1 MKSLPFGGFDL
12 SPLLF
17 ILKSNC
23 LLEFPTGTS
32 NAGTLNWKKNNIEF
46 AYLIIKRINS
56 SALL

>member
-1 MKSLPFGGFDL
+1 MISLPFGGFEL

-23 LLEFPTGTS
+23 LLEFRTGTS
-32 NAGTLNWKKNNIEF
+32 NAGTLNWKNNNIEF

-56 SALL
+56 SMLI

>member
-1 MKSLPFGGFDL
+1 MLNCNKAYMQLMKSLPFGGFDL

-32 NAGTLNWKKNNIEF
+32 NAGTLN
-46 AYLIIKRINS
+46 
-56 SALL
+56 

>member
-1 MKSLPFGGFDL
+1 MKSLPFGGFEL

-17 ILKSNC
+17 ILISNC

-32 NAGTLNWKKNNIEF
+32 NAGTLNWKNNNIEF

-56 SALL
+56 SMLI

>member
-32 NAGTLNWKKNNIEF
+32 DAGTLNLKKK
-46 AYLIIKRINS
+46 IIQN
-56 SALL
+56 LLTS

>member
-1 MKSLPFGGFDL
+1 MKSLPFGGFDF

-32 NAGTLNWKKNNIEF
+32 DASTLNLKKK
-46 AYLIIKRINS
+46 IIQN
-56 SALL
+56 LLTS